1 MTILQAEALSYAFPG
16 GIAALSAL
24 SLTIAQGRRLAILGP
39 NGAGK
44 TTLLLHLN
52 GTLRPDSG
60 RVLLDGEPA
69 RYSRAGLTAW
79 RRRVGLVLQDPDDQ
93 LFAASVF
100 EDVSFGPLNLGLSE
114 PQARERVGEALAAL
128 QIADLADRATH
139 MLSGGQKKRV
149 AIAGAVAMRPDVLL
163 LDEPT
168 AGLDQESCEH
178 LLAVLGELSATG
190 TTLVFTTHDVNLAW
204 TLADDVALFSGG
216 QVIAHGAAETLL
228 AGGEALAAARLRPP
242 LLLELALKARTLGWL
257 AGADPLPR
265 APRDMLALMDPPGS
279 AGLEQAQSPRR
290 P

>member
-1 MTILQAEALSYAFPG
+1 MKILEAEALSYAFPG
-16 GIAALSAL
+16 GIAALSDL
-24 SLTIAQGRRLAILGP
+24 NLTIARGRRLAILGP

-52 GTLRPDSG
+52 GTLRPNSG
-60 RVLLDGEPA
+60 QVLLDGKPA
-69 RYSRAGLTAW
+69 GYSLTSLTAW

-114 PQARERVGEALAAL
+114 PQARERVNEALGAL
-128 QIADLADRATH
+128 RIADLADRATH

-168 AGLDQESCEH
+168 AGLDQDACTH
-178 LLAVLGELSATG
+178 LLAVLGELSAGG
-190 TTLVFTTHDVNLAW
+190 TTLVFTTHDVDLAY

-216 QVIAHGAAETLL
+216 DVIAHGSTESVL
-228 AGGEALAAARLRPP
+228 ADAKALAAAHLRPP
-242 LLLELALKARTLGWL
+242 LLLELGLKARAFGWL
-257 AGADPLPR
+257 AGDPLPR
-265 APRDMLALMDPPGS
+265 VPQDMLDLMDAVGRRGL
-279 AGLEQAQSPRR
+279 AGQ
-290 P
+290 